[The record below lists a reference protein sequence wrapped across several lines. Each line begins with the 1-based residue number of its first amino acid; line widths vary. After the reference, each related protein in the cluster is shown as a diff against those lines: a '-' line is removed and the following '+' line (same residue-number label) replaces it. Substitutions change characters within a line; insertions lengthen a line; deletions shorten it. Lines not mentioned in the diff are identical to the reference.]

1 MLHQTNPWLHFS
13 VTFNGV
19 MYPLAGDST
28 SFGVLLDS
36 FSLARHITSRRPKRA
51 GSWRPVLSD
60 FICAGGIP
68 LALRRHA
75 FPSRVSLLQVGCAGC
90 TVNAPSHVCQA
101 MILQAAPHCLSS
113 LVSSSS
119 GCVQADVT
127 RMRAGQGIQLSSFPE
142 SLGEQHR
149 YNHHG
154 NGPSVPRA
162 CLHFLDDYVVREKRT
177 DLASQSVTAPS
188 LPTGYTSRDT
198 RRHSMAR
205 CHQGRKG

>member
-1 MLHQTNPWLHFS
+1 
-13 VTFNGV
+13 

-154 NGPSVPRA
+154 NGPSVPRVFTFSRR
-162 CLHFLDDYVVREKRT
+162 LRGSREKDR
-177 DLASQSVTAPS
+177 LGEPK
-188 LPTGYTSRDT
+188 
-198 RRHSMAR
+198 RH
-205 CHQGRKG
+205 CT